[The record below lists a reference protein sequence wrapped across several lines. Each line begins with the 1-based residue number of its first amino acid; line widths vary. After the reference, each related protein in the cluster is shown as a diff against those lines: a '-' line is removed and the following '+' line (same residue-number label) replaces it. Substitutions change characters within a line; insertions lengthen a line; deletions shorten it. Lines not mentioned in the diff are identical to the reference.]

1 MKNFLKI
8 LMFFI
13 LCTIGV
19 RGDEYQAI
27 ILKLVNEARIE
38 SGLTPLRINEEL
50 NNIAIMKA
58 KDMAE
63 EEILSH
69 ISKKYGMT
77 FNLIKANGIKF
88 SAAGENI
95 ARWHD
100 TPEFVVERWLNSKGH
115 RENILNSN
123 YDETGIGMAKDK
135 EGKNYWVE
143 IFIKIK
149 K

>member
-13 LCTIGV
+13 LCTIEV

-88 SAAGENI
+88 SAEIGRASC
-95 ARWHD
+95 R
-100 TPEFVVERWLNSKGH
+100 ERVCL
-115 RENILNSN
+115 
-123 YDETGIGMAKDK
+123 Y
-135 EGKNYWVE
+135 V
-143 IFIKIK
+143 
-149 K
+149 

>member
-8 LMFFI
+8 LIFFI

-77 FNLIKANGIKF
+77 FNLIKANGMKF